1 MSKTIKDR
9 FANFLDEIEQMEKDN
24 ETLTEDLERLEK
36 EKKEGYKKFN
46 TETHTLLEKEKLKEL
61 KWSLEEA
68 YSNCESVASDA
79 ESLESQA
86 SDVYNT
92 AAYARDEICGAERM
106 LTKLLISNETS
117 EEGETE

>member
-68 YSNCESVASDA
+68 YSNCDSVSDEA
-79 ESLESQA
+79 GSLESLA
-86 SDVYNT
+86 SEVCSG
-92 AAYARDEICGAERM
+92 AGYARDEICSAEQM
-106 LTKLLISNETS
+106 LTELLISNETS